1 MLPSSGHEFAL
12 RIAAGTLVAVIGSV
26 ACSSGPGRTARAPS
40 PNQKTLSVMT
50 YNVNYGLAGDE
61 STLAAIDGQHADL
74 VLLQETTPAWEVV
87 LGEHLGARYP
97 FMKFRHCCGAG
108 GMAVLSRFPFRER
121 DYLYPPEGGWFPA
134 WIFEVDAPIGTLQVM
149 NVHLRPQ
156 IGDSGPNVIG
166 VASGMIRTPAIREG
180 EISDYFPHLRPKVPT
195 LIAGDF
201 NESEDGDALDY
212 LDERG
217 FRSTLPEFSEDD
229 TWHWNMSVI
238 GTVSRRFDHIVYGP
252 GLEPLS
258 ARVIQAGASDHLP
271 VVAIFERD

>member
-1 MLPSSGHEFAL
+1 MLPTSGGHAAL
-12 RIAAGTLVAVIGSV
+12 RLLVGTVVAVAQS
-26 ACSSGPGRTARAPS
+26 ACSSAPHRTARAPT
-40 PNQKTLSVMT
+40 PNHETLSVMT

-61 STLAAIDGQHADL
+61 STLAAIENQHADL

-87 LGEHLGARYP
+87 LREVFHARYP
-97 FMKFRHCCGAG
+97 FIAFRHCCGAG
-108 GMAVLSRFPFRER
+108 GMAVLSRHPFEERE
-121 DYLYPPEGGWFPA
+121 YMTPPEGGWFPA
-134 WIFEVDAPIGTLQVM
+134 WTFELDSPIGRLQVM

-166 VASGMIRTPAIREG
+166 VASGMIRTPAIREA
-180 EISDYFPHLRPKVPT
+180 EISEYLPHLRQNLPT

-201 NESEDGDALDY
+201 NESEDGSALEY
-212 LDERG
+212 LEERG
-217 FRSTLPEFSEDD
+217 YRSTLPEFSNDD

-258 ARVIQAGASDHLP
+258 ARVLRAGSSDHLP
-271 VVAIFERD
+271 VVAVFERI